1 MVHADPAAGNRSV
14 EVASARDVSEIL
26 APASSF
32 LLALFVE
39 KEFGRV
45 AERVQRTGHARV
57 EGPAQAAVFG
67 VEG

>member
-1 MVHADPAAGNRSV
+1 
-14 EVASARDVSEIL
+14 
-26 APASSF
+26 